1 MHFVRS
7 VPERTKGRRNLREKK
22 AKTGIIFIG
31 LQKWGE
37 MVSFV
42 TRINLK
48 NGYKI

>member
-1 MHFVRS
+1 MHFIRFVS
-7 VPERTKGRRNLREKK
+7 GRTKGRRNLREKK
-22 AKTGIIFIG
+22 AKTGIIFME

>member
-1 MHFVRS
+1 MHFFRS
-7 VPERTKGRRNLREKK
+7 VSGRTNGRRNLREMK
-22 AKTGIIFIG
+22 AMTGIIIMG
-31 LQKWGE
+31 LENWGE

>member
-7 VPERTKGRRNLREKK
+7 VSERTKGRRNLREKK
-22 AKTGIIFIG
+22 VKTGIIFIG

-42 TRINLK
+42 TRINQK

>member
-1 MHFVRS
+1 MYFVRS
-7 VPERTKGRRNLREKK
+7 VSERTKGRRNLREKK

>member
-1 MHFVRS
+1 MNFIRS
-7 VPERTKGRRNLREKK
+7 VSGRVKDRRNLREKK
-22 AKTGIIFIG
+22 AKEGIIFQM

-48 NGYKI
+48 NGYEI

>member
-1 MHFVRS
+1 MYFVRS
-7 VPERTKGRRNLREKK
+7 VSGRTKGRRNLREKK
-22 AKTGIIFIG
+22 AKTGIIFQG

>member
-7 VPERTKGRRNLREKK
+7 VSGRIKDRRNLREKK